1 MINLSIEK
9 YCENCPN
16 FQPEVERFFSGDE
29 VMTDIHCASR
39 DKCAEIETIVR
50 EAIEKEMKKI

>member
-16 FQPEVERFFSGDE
+16 FQPEVERLFFGDE
-29 VMTDIHCASR
+29 VTTVIHCADR
-39 DKCAEIETIVR
+39 NKCAEIETIVR